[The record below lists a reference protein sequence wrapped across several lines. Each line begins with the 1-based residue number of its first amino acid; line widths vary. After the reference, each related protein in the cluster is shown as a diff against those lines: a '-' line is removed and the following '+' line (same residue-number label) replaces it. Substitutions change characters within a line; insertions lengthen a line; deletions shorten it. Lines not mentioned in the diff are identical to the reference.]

1 MHRKKRNARKN
12 QACPVTASEKLQVSD
27 ELAESPFLTEGQR
40 GRAGGGRLGSG
51 PKLATAGPTLGL
63 PSLAANSEGRCG
75 WPIPHYGG
83 GGQDRLPQVR
93 AGSPAAKRAHPP
105 HPPPRLTGVR
115 EGANTVLGAEGPG
128 LLAGPGLGAFP
139 GVPSAPVP
147 GSCWD
152 PQLHSLSPRE
162 MLSPAQGKQRHPEG
176 VQGQTWG
183 FGG

>member
-83 GGQDRLPQVR
+83 GGRTGSHRSGQVVLLP
-93 AGSPAAKRAHPP
+93 SEPTPP
-105 HPPPRLTGVR
+105 HPPPDSQESERGLIR
-115 EGANTVLGAEGPG
+115 SWVLRALVSWRALALEPFLVSPLHQSLDPAGTHSSIPSLPG
-128 LLAGPGLGAFP
+128 R
-139 GVPSAPVP
+139 
-147 GSCWD
+147 C
-152 PQLHSLSPRE
+152 
-162 MLSPAQGKQRHPEG
+162 
-176 VQGQTWG
+176 
-183 FGG
+183 